1 MRIVASFTPSL
12 GTLRVWRNDVVKLFH
27 AETFWACGFV
37 PCHSFSCPCCNESMA
52 RAHCY
57 ILPSPVASS

>member
-37 PCHSFSCPCCNESMA
+37 PCPLSLVLVPM
-52 RAHCY
+52 
-57 ILPSPVASS
+57 LQ